1 MKRVW
6 IVAVCCVILL
16 AALPFA
22 GVAQAEP
29 MSIGELM
36 EKYPNGAYWNHT
48 KGGNEDYTWTPC
60 THHVGN
66 CTYNGSCGCN
76 TYKNMAIQCMGFA
89 YQLAALAYD
98 CDPRTQWDTYR
109 TASALDNLK
118 AGDIVRYQWNG
129 HSIFVTAVEG
139 NTVTYA
145 DCNSDGKC
153 GIAWHRTTT
162 KEKLKASFTYVKTAP
177 YALPALPGV
186 TVGYDAVGGTID
198 NQVVSHTYRI
208 LSDNGLNLRK
218 DAGTSYG
225 KVTALPYNTLFTVA
239 VGDTKEA
246 DGYVWGKT
254 TYGDK
259 TGWLV
264 ISDYVELVRANTD
277 GEWCVKDGIVCRADG
292 TPLQKRYYFGE
303 TLEGICAPDEVGLHR
318 EGYRF
323 MGWNTAADGSGVTV
337 TAETMAE
344 EICPEGEDS
353 VVLYAQ
359 WHYILAGDADGD
371 GRLNNRDLGLLQRYL
386 NDWDVSV
393 YPEVDINGDGTVN
406 NKDLGLLQQALN
418 NEEE

>member
-1 MKRVW
+1 MKKAW
-6 IVAVCCVILL
+6 IVVLCCFILL
-16 AALPFA
+16 AALPIV

-29 MSIGELM
+29 MSIGQLM
-36 EKYPNGAYWNHT
+36 EKYPHGAYWNHS
-48 KGGNEDYTWTPC
+48 KGGDEDYTWTPC

-66 CTYNGSCGCN
+66 CPYNGSCGCN

-98 CDPRTQWDTYR
+98 CDPRTQWNNNTS
-109 TASALDNLK
+109 TSALDNLK

-139 NTVTYA
+139 DTVTYA
-145 DCNSDGKC
+145 DCNSDSKC
-153 GIAWHRTTT
+153 GIAWNRTTT
-162 KEKLKASFTYVKTAP
+162 KAKLKTGFTYVKSAP
-177 YALPALPGV
+177 YALPALPSV
-186 TVGYDAVGGTID
+186 TVGYDAGGGTID
-198 NQVVSHTYRI
+198 TEVVSHTYRI

-225 KVTALPYNTLFTVA
+225 KVTALPCNTLFTVA

-246 DGYVWGKT
+246 DGYLWGKT

-264 ISDYVELVRANTD
+264 ISDYVELVSANVGGD
-277 GEWCVKDGIVCRADG
+277 WCVKDGVVCRADG

-303 TLEGICAPDEVGLHR
+303 VLSGLCVPDEVGLYR

-323 MGWNTAADGSGVTV
+323 MGWNTAADGSGVMV

-344 EICPEGEDS
+344 NICPEVGDS

-359 WHYILAGDADGD
+359 WRNLRAGDANGD
-371 GRLNNRDLGLLQRYL
+371 GQRNNRDLGLLQQYL

-393 YPEVDINGDGTVN
+393 YPEADINGDGVVN
-406 NKDLGLLQQALN
+406 NRDLGLLQQTLN